1 MSQKNMMISYSVA
14 ELIEA
19 LKKYPPDLPV
29 LVSGYEG
36 GFENIMPPTI
46 EKLTHKPENQN
57 WDGEFQIV
65 EKESDGDLE
74 AVILRRVF
82 RNE

>member
-14 ELIEA
+14 ELIEV
-19 LKKYPPDLPV
+19 LKKYPQDLPV

-36 GFENIMPPTI
+36 GFENIMPPTM
-46 EKLTHKPENQN
+46 EKLKYKPENPN
-57 WDGEFQIV
+57 WDGEFQTA
-65 EKESDGDLE
+65 EEENEGDLE
-74 AVILRRVF
+74 AVVLRRVF